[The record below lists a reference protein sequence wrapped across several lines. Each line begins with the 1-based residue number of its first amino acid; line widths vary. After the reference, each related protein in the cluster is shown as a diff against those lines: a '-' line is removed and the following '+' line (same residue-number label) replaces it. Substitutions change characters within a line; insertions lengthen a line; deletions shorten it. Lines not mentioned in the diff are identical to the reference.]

1 MTTNARLSLTAVAT
15 AFAGVLGTFVLIS
28 RPQWGPLFSA
38 SERQLDD
45 WNAAL
50 PTGVAVGCVVAVL
63 AYGALQRAGSARPPW
78 ITAVV
83 ATAVL
88 IAARLAVSGVS
99 DLDQLTVLY
108 YTKCVAGGVLLGAV
122 VAAAWSRALPR
133 LALTIAVAATF
144 VVAHTAHSD
153 WTPSTSM
160 LGEPFW
166 WVLVPAIVLAA
177 VCAAV
182 DTDTPA
188 RADAGTVREAIAAV
202 STLAVGH
209 RLLSAWIDGQ
219 SGSRFRLWIVVGLC
233 LVLVVALTEFWARRL
248 DSPFL
253 LAATAVAATAPM
265 VTTLLADDHLRL
277 QPWLPVAVGVTA
289 VAAGVAIALR
299 RPSPLIGLC
308 LLAVIPL
315 WTAVDPTATDSRAWF
330 LVELA
335 VLGVG
340 IGLALGSTL
349 PDGGAVA
356 ALGLVVPLLSLVF
369 TTLVGVTTSFV
380 VYSGSYEPLPDVP
393 FNMPNGLS
401 TSEAIEIFVDSDP
414 WPSNVTFDR
423 GAGVALL
430 LVVVF
435 CALAIR
441 GLRARLVDQVQFPEP
456 REDEP

>member
-1 MTTNARLSLTAVAT
+1 MTPNARLSLSAVAT

-45 WNAAL
+45 WNATL

-63 AYGALQRAGSARPPW
+63 AYGALQRGGSARPAW

-108 YTKCVAGGVLLGAV
+108 YAKCVAGGVLLGAV
-122 VAAAWSRALPR
+122 VAAAWSRAVPR

-144 VVAHTAHSD
+144 VVAHTADSG

-177 VCAAV
+177 VCAVV
-182 DTDTPA
+182 DTEAPA
-188 RADAGTVREAIAAV
+188 RADAGTMREVIAAV
-202 STLAVGH
+202 LTLAVGH
-209 RLLSAWIDGQ
+209 RLLGAWIAGQ

-233 LVLVVALTEFWARRL
+233 LVVVVALTEFWARRL
-248 DSPFL
+248 DAPFL
-253 LAATAVAATAPM
+253 LAATAVAASAAP
-265 VTTLLADDHLRL
+265 VGTLLAQEHLRL
-277 QPWLPVAVGVTA
+277 QPWIPVTVGVAAVVAGAA
-289 VAAGVAIALR
+289 VAWR
-299 RPSPLIGLC
+299 RPSPVTGVAALT
-308 LLAVIPL
+308 VIPL
-315 WTAVDPTATDSRAWF
+315 WIAIDPTTGDSRALQ
-330 LVELA
+330 LVQLA

-340 IGLALGSTL
+340 IGLALCSTL
-349 PDGGAVA
+349 PDSGAVA

-369 TTLVGVTTSFV
+369 TTLVAATTSFV
-380 VYSGSYEPLPDVP
+380 IYSGSYEPLPDVP
-393 FNMPNGLS
+393 LASG
-401 TSEAIEIFVDSDP
+401 TVDVSFDSP
-414 WPSNVTFDR
+414 VHFDR

-441 GLRARLVDQVQFPEP
+441 GLRAQPSVPP
-456 REDEP
+456 AH

>member
-1 MTTNARLSLTAVAT
+1 MTTNARLSLPAVAT
-15 AFAGVLGTFVLIS
+15 AFAGVLGTFVLIN

-45 WNAAL
+45 WNATL

-63 AYGALQRAGSARPPW
+63 AYGALHRAGSARPAW
-78 ITAVV
+78 IAVV
-83 ATAVL
+83 AATTVL
-88 IAARLAVSGVS
+88 IAARLTVSGVS

-108 YTKCVAGGVLLGAV
+108 YAKCVAGGVLLGTV
-122 VAAAWSRALPR
+122 VAAAWSRAVPR

-166 WVLVPAIVLAA
+166 WVLVPTVVLAA
-177 VCAAV
+177 ACAV
-182 DTDTPA
+182 LDTDTPA

-202 STLAVGH
+202 ATLAVGH
-209 RLLSAWIDGQ
+209 RLLGAWIDGQ
-219 SGSRFRLWIVVGLC
+219 TGSRFRLWIVVGLC
-233 LVLVVALTEFWARRL
+233 LVLVVVLTEFWARRL

-253 LAATAVAATAPM
+253 LAATAVAAAAPI
-265 VTTLLADDHLRL
+265 VTTLLADNLRL
-277 QPWLPVAVGVTA
+277 QPWLPVAVGITA

-299 RPSPLIGLC
+299 RSSPLIGLS

-315 WTAVDPTATDSRAWF
+315 WTAVDPTPTDSRAWF
-330 LVELA
+330 VELA
-335 VLGVG
+335 ILGVG

-349 PDGGAVA
+349 PDSGAVA
-356 ALGLVVPLLSLVF
+356 ALGLGVPLLSLVF
-369 TTLVGVTTSFV
+369 VTVVGVTTTVETFTA
-380 VYSGSYEPLPDVP
+380 YTPLTSARGDTDTVEI
-393 FNMPNGLS
+393 MLAEQS
-401 TSEAIEIFVDSDP
+401 TPA
-414 WPSNVTFDR
+414 VTFDR

-430 LVVVF
+430 LVVIF

-441 GLRARLVDQVQFPEP
+441 GLRAQPSVP
-456 REDEP
+456 RAN

>member
-1 MTTNARLSLTAVAT
+1 MTTNARLSLSAVAT

-28 RPQWGPLFSA
+28 RPQWEPMFSA

-63 AYGALQRAGSARPPW
+63 AYGALQRAGSARPAW

-83 ATAVL
+83 ATTVL
-88 IAARLAVSGVS
+88 IAARLAMSGVS
-99 DLDQLTVLY
+99 DLDQLTVLHY
-108 YTKCVAGGVLLGAV
+108 AKCVAGGVLLGAV
-122 VAAAWSRALPR
+122 VAASWSRAVPR
-133 LALTIAVAATF
+133 LALTIAAAATF
-144 VVAHTAHSD
+144 VVAHTAHSG

-202 STLAVGH
+202 TTLAVGH

-248 DSPFL
+248 DAPFL
-253 LAATAVAATAPM
+253 LAATAVAASAAP
-265 VTTLLADDHLRL
+265 VGTLLAQEHLRL
-277 QPWLPVAVGVTA
+277 EPWIPVTVGVAA
-289 VAAGVAIALR
+289 VVVGATVASR
-299 RPSPLIGLC
+299 RPSPVIGIAALT
-308 LLAVIPL
+308 VIPL
-315 WTAVDPTATDSRAWF
+315 WIAIDPTAGDNRALL
-330 LVELA
+330 LVQLA

-349 PDGGAVA
+349 PDSGAVA

-380 VYSGSYEPLPDVP
+380 VYRGSYEPLPDVP
-393 FNMPNGLS
+393 FAMPSGLD
-401 TSEAIEIFVDSDP
+401 TSDEVIAYVLDDP
-414 WPSNVTFDR
+414 WPSTVTFDR

-435 CALAIR
+435 CALAVR
-441 GLRARLVDQVQFPEP
+441 GLRAQPSAP
-456 REDEP
+456 RAN

>member
-1 MTTNARLSLTAVAT
+1 MIPNARLPLSAVAT

-63 AYGALQRAGSARPPW
+63 AYGALQRAGSARPAW
-78 ITAVV
+78 IAVV
-83 ATAVL
+83 AATTVL
-88 IAARLAVSGVS
+88 IAARLTVSGVS

-108 YTKCVAGGVLLGAV
+108 YSKCVAGGVLLGAV
-122 VAAAWSRALPR
+122 VAAAWSRAVPR

-166 WVLVPAIVLAA
+166 WVLVPTVVLAA
-177 VCAAV
+177 ACAV
-182 DTDTPA
+182 LDTDTPA
-188 RADAGTVREAIAAV
+188 RAHAGTVRETIAAV
-202 STLAVGH
+202 ATLAVGH
-209 RLLSAWIDGQ
+209 RLLGAWIDGQ
-219 SGSRFRLWIVVGLC
+219 TGSRFRLWIVVGLC
-233 LVLVVALTEFWARRL
+233 LVLVVVLTEFWARRL

-253 LAATAVAATAPM
+253 LAATAVAATSPI
-265 VTTLLADDHLRL
+265 VTTLLADNLRL

-289 VAAGVAIALR
+289 VTAGVAIALR
-299 RPSPLIGLC
+299 RSSPLIGLS

-315 WTAVDPTATDSRAWF
+315 WTAVDPTPTDSRAWF
-330 LVELA
+330 VVELA
-335 VLGVG
+335 ILGVG

-349 PDGGAVA
+349 PDSGAVA

-369 TTLVGVTTSFV
+369 VTVVGVTTTVEMFTA
-380 VYSGSYEPLPDVP
+380 YTPLTSARGDTDTVEI
-393 FNMPNGLS
+393 MLADLS
-401 TSEAIEIFVDSDP
+401 TPA
-414 WPSNVTFDR
+414 VTFDR

-430 LVVVF
+430 LVVIF
-435 CALAIR
+435 CALAIG
-441 GLRARLVDQVQFPEP
+441 GLRAQPSVP
-456 REDEP
+456 RAE